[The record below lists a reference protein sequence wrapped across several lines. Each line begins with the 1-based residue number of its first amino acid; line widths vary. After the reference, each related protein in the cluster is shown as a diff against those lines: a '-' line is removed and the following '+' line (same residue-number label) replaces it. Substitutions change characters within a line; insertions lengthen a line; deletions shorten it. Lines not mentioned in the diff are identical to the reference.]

1 MTTPTPIA
9 TFEDILAAME
19 NNPQLQAA
27 LRQHVLDQEFLQ
39 LPAGVRELRQAI
51 AELAQTVQDYVAA
64 TNARL
69 ERLEPDATEL
79 KAGQVRL
86 EGDVT
91 ELKAGQ
97 ARLEGDV
104 TELKAGQVRLEG
116 DVTELKAG
124 QARLEGDV
132 TELKAGQARLEGDVT
147 ELKAGQVRLEGDVTE
162 LKAGQARL
170 EGDVT
175 ELKAGQV
182 RLEGDVTELK
192 AGQAELKAGQSTL
205 EGNMNR
211 LIGSDY
217 ERKAARR
224 ASRLAHRQLAL
235 GDMRVIYA
243 ITTPDNNELPQ
254 LLDRAVAA
262 GRIDSDEADELES
275 ADLILAGSD
284 QYVVAETSVTL
295 DRTDVQRARNRA
307 DLLEKATTA
316 SARAAAI
323 GAHALDSAVQYA
335 AANDV
340 LIMILPE

>member
-1 MTTPTPIA
+1 M
-9 TFEDILAAME
+9 
-19 NNPQLQAA
+19 
-27 LRQHVLDQEFLQ
+27 
-39 LPAGVRELRQAI
+39 
-51 AELAQTVQDYVAA
+51 
-64 TNARL
+64 
-69 ERLEPDATEL
+69 
-79 KAGQVRL
+79 KAGQA
-86 EGDVT
+86 

-104 TELKAGQVRLEG
+104 TELK
-116 DVTELKAG
+116 TG
-124 QARLEGDV
+124 QAR
-132 TELKAGQARLEGDVT
+132 
-147 ELKAGQVRLEGDVTE
+147 
-162 LKAGQARL
+162 
-170 EGDVT
+170 
-175 ELKAGQV
+175 
-182 RLEGDVTELK
+182 
-192 AGQAELKAGQSTL
+192 L

-211 LIGSDY
+211 LMGSDY

-243 ITTPDNNELPQ
+243 ITTPDSNELPQ

-340 LIMILPE
+340 VIMILPE